1 MAWNVEQNCLNMVK
15 FFDSEGAMY
24 PAVVVYN
31 AGWDFL
37 NIAVNRISK
46 VLLSSEHG
54 REEDEDDD

>member
-1 MAWNVEQNCLNMVK
+1 MVEC
-15 FFDSEGAMY
+15 FDNEGALY

-31 AGWDFL
+31 AGCDFL
-37 NIAVNRISK
+37 NIAVNKISK